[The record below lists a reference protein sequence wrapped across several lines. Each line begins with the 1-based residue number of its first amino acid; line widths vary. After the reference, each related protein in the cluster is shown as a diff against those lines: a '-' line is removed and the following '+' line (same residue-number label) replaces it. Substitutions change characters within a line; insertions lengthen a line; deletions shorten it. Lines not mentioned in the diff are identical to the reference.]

1 MTIRSDPF
9 RRLSLAINGK
19 NANGTWTYDEVTGLT
34 IEANWGP
41 GPKQRTTITIGD
53 HNAVELLFALLT
65 PAADQLRRQR
75 DADVESHYMQE
86 HYQRL
91 GLV

>member
-9 RRLSLAINGK
+9 RRIVLDINGK
-19 NANGTWTYDEVTGLT
+19 RANGTWTYDEVTGLT
-34 IEANWGP
+34 IEASWGP

-53 HNAVELLFALLT
+53 HNAVELLFALMA

-75 DADVESHYMQE
+75 DADVEGHYRQQD
-86 HYQRL
+86 YQRR
-91 GLV
+91 GYV